1 MRRLPFATIFGLLIW
16 MVTVGL
22 PATAQAAERVLF
34 SADGMTWSPD
44 PPLLFPAAGRIVP
57 GDTITDSF
65 WVRNSS
71 ESTAYFQILAD
82 ITLADPDV
90 HVPNES
96 AQLKL
101 IVDDLDESGKLLA
114 SAQANLGEA
123 CINILTKAVT
133 KGGKRQITATVA
145 LPWSATNAM
154 RLQRIEIPMAV
165 RGSEVNAPAQDGTCV
180 SPPLVETGTATK
192 PRPPAKQPHH
202 SSAHRPLPQT
212 GAPLG
217 LYSTATI
224 LCLSALLIY
233 VGLIVLAGN
242 RREEESEADQPQ
254 CRTFHSPSTTWQ
266 GRIE

>member
-34 SADGMTWSPD
+34 SGDGMTWSPD

-145 LPWSATNAM
+145 LD
-154 RLQRIEIPMAV
+154 
-165 RGSEVNAPAQDGTCV
+165 VNCAID
-180 SPPLVETGTATK
+180 E
-192 PRPPAKQPHH
+192 
-202 SSAHRPLPQT
+202 
-212 GAPLG
+212 
-217 LYSTATI
+217 
-224 LCLSALLIY
+224 
-233 VGLIVLAGN
+233 
-242 RREEESEADQPQ
+242 
-254 CRTFHSPSTTWQ
+254 
-266 GRIE
+266 